1 MVSEVKGNSSTGE
14 GLLGSGSVSVLNV
27 TSKHVLLG
35 VETSSSKHWEDLMM
49 LKSTIQQVGV
59 ELSKPE
65 LDIFLSGTESVN
77 PQDPAMNQAPK
88 ASSGMAR
95 MGRNK

>member
-1 MVSEVKGNSSTGE
+1 MKGDSSAGE
-14 GLLGSGSVSVLNV
+14 RLLGSDSVSMFNV
-27 TSKHVLLG
+27 TPKHVLLG
-35 VETSSSKHWEDLMM
+35 VESSSSKHWEDLVM

-65 LDIFLSGTESVN
+65 LDIFLSGTEPVN
-77 PQDPAMNQAPK
+77 PQDPAMNQAPE